1 MIAEKSSEGFV
12 IVVSTGDV
20 EWSTDGLAMASRNC
34 LISGMG
40 SMLERSE
47 ERRVG
52 KEC

>member
-1 MIAEKSSEGFV
+1 M

-40 SMLERSE
+40 SMLERSYVPWRIE
-47 ERRVG
+47 SE
-52 KEC
+52 